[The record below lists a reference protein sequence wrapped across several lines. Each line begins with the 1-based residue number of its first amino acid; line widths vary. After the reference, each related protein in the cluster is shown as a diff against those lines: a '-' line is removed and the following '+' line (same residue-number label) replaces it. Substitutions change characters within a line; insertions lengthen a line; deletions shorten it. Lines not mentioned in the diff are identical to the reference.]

1 MKKTDYEQ
9 FAGKKCQELIQIQE
23 RFRAQFELGNYQQWY
38 YDAELALLRLYNN
51 DEDQIYLKYIPIG
64 TFSFTSDTWM
74 WSWFNEHSVEPNK
87 GNILAVK
94 DFGIKNNY
102 TKLTEGTFPADEFD
116 CWEFAAIS
124 LDMLD
129 GMGLYRVSTEKLQS
143 YFLITAVLD
152 ENSRK
157 VVHFNQAKV
166 TCKIHGLSRPAFIC
180 QHLDLK
186 NPKGF
191 EESFDTYKGMELD
204 EEDDFAAW
212 CDECERVRMKYNG
225 WNEDSEEFA
234 KIKLVCEDCYFEL
247 KDFNK
252 AE

>member
-1 MKKTDYEQ
+1 LKKTDYEQ

-23 RFRAQFELGNYQQWY
+23 RFRAQFELDSYRRWY

-64 TFSFTSDTWM
+64 TFSFTSETWM

-87 GNILAVK
+87 GSILAVK

-102 TKLTEGTFPADEFD
+102 TKLTGGTFPADEFD

-129 GMGLYRVSTEKLQS
+129 GIGLYRVSTEKLQS

-152 ENSRK
+152 EN
-157 VVHFNQAKV
+157 
-166 TCKIHGLSRPAFIC
+166 
-180 QHLDLK
+180 LDLK